1 MAKLINLLYYLII
14 KLFIFDAITILM
26 LLNFHPPV
34 GDSFYMKVIELDIV
48 SFFRRNHRFFF
59 YIIEEFN
66 MSVNNIAQHLIQILV
81 PKLLINIT

>member
-1 MAKLINLLYYLII
+1 MAKLINLLYYLI
-14 KLFIFDAITILM
+14 KLFIFDAIIISM
-26 LLNFHPPV
+26 LLNFNPPA